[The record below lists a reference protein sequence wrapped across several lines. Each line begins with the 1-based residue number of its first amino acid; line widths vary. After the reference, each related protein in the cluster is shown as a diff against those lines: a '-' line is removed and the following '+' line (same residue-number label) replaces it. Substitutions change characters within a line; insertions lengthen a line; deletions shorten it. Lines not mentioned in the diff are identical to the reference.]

1 MKLAVVVGQVVSTVK
16 LSGFEQER
24 LLLVDVLDK
33 HGQPEGERLVV
44 TDSVG
49 AGVDEWVLIVSGS
62 AARKTIKTANSVISE
77 APIDASVIGIVDEA
91 VVGGDVIY
99 HK

>member
-16 LSGFEQER
+16 LAGFEQER
-24 LLLVDVLDK
+24 LLLVDIIDK
-33 HGQPEGERLVV
+33 NGLPEGERLVA

-49 AGVDEWVLIVSGS
+49 AGDGEWVLVVSGS
-62 AARKTIKTANSVISE
+62 AARKTIHTNSGAE
-77 APIDASVIGIVDEA
+77 APVDASVVGIVDEA
-91 VVGGDVIY
+91 VLNGKVFY

>member
-16 LSGFEQER
+16 LAGFEQER
-24 LLLVDVLDK
+24 LLLVDMIDK
-33 HGQPEGERLVV
+33 NGLPEGERLVA

-49 AGVDEWVLIVSGS
+49 AGDGEWVLVVSGS
-62 AARKTIKTANSVISE
+62 AARKTIHSINGVE
-77 APIDASVIGIVDEA
+77 APVDASVVGIVDEA
-91 VVGGDVIY
+91 VVNGKIFY

>member
-16 LSGFEQER
+16 LAGFEQER
-24 LLLVDVLDK
+24 LLFVDIIDK
-33 HGQPEGERLVV
+33 NGLPDGERLVA

-49 AGVDEWVLIVSGS
+49 AGDGEWVLVVSGS
-62 AARKTIKTANSVISE
+62 AARKTVRSSNEGNE
-77 APIDASVIGIVDEA
+77 APIDASIIGIVDEA
-91 VVGGDVIY
+91 VVNGKVFY

>member
-16 LSGFEQER
+16 HAGFGQER
-24 LLLVDVLDK
+24 LLLLDMIGK
-33 HGQPEGERLVV
+33 DGSPDGERLVA

-49 AGVDEWVLIVSGS
+49 AGDGEWVLVVSGS
-62 AARKTIKTANSVISE
+62 AARKTIHSANSVNE

-91 VVGGDVIY
+91 VVNGKVFY

>member
-16 LSGFEQER
+16 LHSVGQDR
-24 LLLVDVLDK
+24 LLLVDTIDK
-33 HGQPEGERLVV
+33 NGLPEGERIVA

-49 AGVDEWVLIVSGS
+49 AGDGEWVLIVSGS
-62 AARKTIKTANSVISE
+62 AARKTVQATNNAE
-77 APIDASVIGIVDEA
+77 APIDASVVGIVDEA
-91 VVGGDVIY
+91 VVNGNVLY

>member
-1 MKLAVVVGQVVSTVK
+1 MRLAVVVGQVVSTVK
-16 LSGFEQER
+16 LAGFEQER
-24 LLLVDVLDK
+24 LLFVDIIDK
-33 HGQPEGERLVV
+33 EGSPTGERLVA

-49 AGVDEWVLIVSGS
+49 AGDGEWVLVVSGS
-62 AARKTIKTANSVISE
+62 AARKTIHNTSKVE

-91 VVGGDVIY
+91 VVNGKVFY

>member
-1 MKLAVVVGQVVSTVK
+1 MRLAVVVGQVVSTVK
-16 LSGFEQER
+16 LAGFEQER
-24 LLLVDVLDK
+24 LLLVDTIDK
-33 HGQPEGERLVV
+33 KGLPDGERLVA

-49 AGVDEWVLIVSGS
+49 AGNGEWVLVVSGS
-62 AARKTIKTANSVISE
+62 AARKTIHTTSGVE

-91 VVGGDVIY
+91 VVNGKVLY

>member
-1 MKLAVVVGQVVSTVK
+1 MKLAVVVGQIVSTARQP
-16 LSGFEQER
+16 GFEQER
-24 LLLVDVLDK
+24 LLLVDILDK
-33 HGQPEGERLVV
+33 EGQPSLDRLVV

-49 AGVDEWVLIVSGS
+49 AGNGEWVLIASGS
-62 AARKTIKTANSVISE
+62 AARRTVGDGKSN

-91 VVGGDVIY
+91 VVNGEVFY

>member
-1 MKLAVVVGQVVSTVK
+1 MRLAVVVGQVVSTAK
-16 LSGFEQER
+16 LAGFEQER
-24 LLLVDVLDK
+24 LLLVDMIGKNGLPD
-33 HGQPEGERLVV
+33 GERLVA

-49 AGVDEWVLIVSGS
+49 AGDGEWVLVVSGS
-62 AARKTIKTANSVISE
+62 AARKTIHSANSAKE

-91 VVGGDVIY
+91 VVNGEVFY